1 MRCEDAGTRLVEL
14 IDEALPSE
22 RRAEIFDHLTA
33 CTACAT
39 EFSAYQDVVALV
51 QADPVP
57 EPSPRFWE
65 EFLPSLRRR
74 IEREASGPQQ
84 RPAVWLAGLRS
95 RLVLP
100 RPLVAGVAV
109 AAISILIVVRL
120 PGSLWTRADRQ
131 KAPAPVEQSTGREG
145 ETRDWNRAPQTEAGK
160 RDMGEAVIVAGE
172 VVEDASTLAAA
183 IQRLPWV
190 DEIADRIEAA
200 WVWRPES
207 DPRDWLSSLSEEDQQ
222 LLLDRLRS
230 FRWSLS

>member
-22 RRAEIFDHLTA
+22 RRAEIFDHLKA
-33 CTACAT
+33 CTTCAT
-39 EFSAYQDVVALV
+39 EFSAYQDVLALV
-51 QADPVP
+51 QADPVL

-74 IEREASGPQQ
+74 IEQEASGPQ
-84 RPAVWLAGLRS
+84 RSPAAWLAGLRS
-95 RLVLP
+95 WFVLP

-120 PGSLWTRADRQ
+120 PDFLAIRADRSTT
-131 KAPAPVEQSTGREG
+131 PSSIEQSVGRG
-145 ETRDWNRAPQTEAGK
+145 GDTSDLAKGSRTEDGK
-160 RDMGEAVIVAGE
+160 REVGEPLVVAGE
-172 VVEDASTLAAA
+172 FVEDPSSLVAA

-222 LLLDRLRS
+222 FLFDRLRS
-230 FRWSLS
+230 FRWSPS

>member
-1 MRCEDAGTRLVEL
+1 MEL
-14 IDEALPSE
+14 IDETLPSE
-22 RRAEIFDHLTA
+22 RRAAIFDHLQA
-33 CTACAT
+33 CTTCAT
-39 EFSAYQDVVALV
+39 EFSAYQDVVALI

-74 IEREASGPQQ
+74 IEREASRRQQGP
-84 RPAVWLAGLRS
+84 AAWLAGLRS

-100 RPLVAGVAV
+100 RPLVAGAAV

-120 PGSLWTRADRQ
+120 PDFLAIRADRSTSPSSIEQ
-131 KAPAPVEQSTGREG
+131 SVGRGGDTSDLAKAPR
-145 ETRDWNRAPQTEAGK
+145 TEDGK
-160 RDMGEAVIVAGE
+160 REVGEPLVVGGE
-172 VVEDASTLAAA
+172 FVEDPSTLLAA

-207 DPRDWLSSLSEEDQQ
+207 DPRDWLSSLSEEEQK
-222 LLLDRLRS
+222 LLLDRLRN
-230 FRWSLS
+230 FRWSAS

>member
-1 MRCEDAGTRLVEL
+1 MEL
-14 IDEALPSE
+14 IDEALPAE
-22 RRAEIFDHLTA
+22 GRAEILDHLKI
-33 CTACAT
+33 CTTCAT
-39 EFSAYQDVVALV
+39 EFSAYQHVVALV
-51 QADPVP
+51 QADPVL

-74 IEREASGPQQ
+74 IEQEASGPQ
-84 RPAVWLAGLRS
+84 RSPAAWLAGFRS
-95 RLVLP
+95 WFVLP

-120 PGSLWTRADRQ
+120 PDFLALRDDRS
-131 KAPAPVEQSTGREG
+131 KAPSSIEQSMGRSADTTGLA
-145 ETRDWNRAPQTEAGK
+145 RAPHTEDVK
-160 RDMGEAVIVAGE
+160 REVNEPLVVAGE
-172 VVEDASTLAAA
+172 VVEDPSTLAAA

-230 FRWSLS
+230 FRWSPS